1 MSKTKLNNL
10 IDKIVGKVGPLRVPA
25 YWMNKLLKDI
35 SSTIISKIPTRVGQ
49 LANDKGYAL
58 SGDVYNKVEY
68 IVTDPQDIRP
78 IIDLKENVLTYVTV
92 SDPMSSE
99 AKPELRIN
107 MPMTF
112 LAGKITRLGLV
123 VNFTDAGS
131 IRLDLPITWIGNNKK
146 PAPED
151 FLGKTLVINL
161 INYGDSYLYYGTWYV
176 VEQDA
181 YFTLVKG
188 GPGQLTS
195 ASRSMNGISK
205 ILINDELYT
214 NSYFP
219 SYGLETGDKIQ
230 VFFRPEVENF
240 KLMCDCDFLEVS
252 KNIERLGSPSIYYFT
267 DPGDIK
273 LLKLHKNLKQ
283 IALYTTRSNDNP
295 VIDTVEIEDVACFIQ
310 ADFNDLTAQILSNSR
325 IVCNGVDLVKSTMS
339 VIPTGATRIGS
350 YQFYYN
356 YSPGPAVTIPDG
368 VTEIAPNS
376 FYFSQS
382 GDVEM
387 TIPASIKS
395 LSIPAI
401 QDKTATLSLRYNG
414 SIDGF
419 STIEKTSQQPYRLF
433 LGSSSSELQSINS
446 RNILPKKAFYN
457 CLSLKNLY
465 ISAPRIGLGAFAGC
479 TNLESVIVYSILPDW
494 EEGADIYP
502 DTYPFVNCTG
512 VLTTDTAPYD
522 LFSNSQFSEVHLS
535 ASEIGNRAFYNSGK
549 ISKIVF
555 NTTPSKIGS
564 QAFYN
569 ISPEEIHILSID
581 DWLTIDFEDLG
592 AHPICSNTKL
602 CDLSG
607 NLLEFA
613 ELHRSVIKQFA
624 LRSYKFITSVK
635 IFSEEVQK
643 DALRDSSVSSVEFS
657 ESLRIVGETAFYNCK
672 NLKTVKFLS
681 TPTIKSDAFALCSN
695 VTFDFSEVRE
705 VPPLQNNT
713 FNSTAVIVVPDALYD
728 SWIIST
734 NWSTYADQIIKKS
747 DWDAQQTT
755 E

>member
-1 MSKTKLNNL
+1 MSKEKLNNL
-10 IDKIVGKVGPLRVPA
+10 IDKVIGKVGQLRVPA

-68 IVTDPQDIRP
+68 IVTDPQDVRP
-78 IIDLKENVLTYVTV
+78 LIDLKENVLTYVTV
-92 SDPMSSE
+92 SNPLSAD

-107 MPMTF
+107 MPTTF
-112 LAGKITRLGLV
+112 SQGKITRIGLV
-123 VNFTDAGS
+123 VNFTEVGS
-131 IRLDLPITWIGNNKK
+131 IRLGLPITWVGNNKK

-188 GPGQLTS
+188 GGQLTS

-214 NSYFP
+214 SRYFP
-219 SYGLETGDKIQ
+219 SYDIETGDKVQ

-240 KLMCDCDFLEVS
+240 LLMCDCDFLEVS
-252 KNIERLGSPSIYYFT
+252 KNIESLGEASIYVFT
-267 DPGDIK
+267 ESVDIK

-283 IALYTTRSNDNP
+283 IALYTSIGNTIP
-295 VIDTVEIEDVACFIQ
+295 VVDTVEIEDVACFLQ
-310 ADFNDLTAQILSNSR
+310 ADLNKPTAQILSKSR

-356 YSPGPAVTIPDG
+356 YSPGPTVTIPDG

-387 TIPASIKS
+387 VIPASIKS
-395 LSIPAI
+395 LSVPAI
-401 QDKTATLSLRYNG
+401 QDKTATLSLRYSG
-414 SIDGF
+414 SIYGF

-446 RNILPKKAFYN
+446 QSIFPKKAFYN

-479 TNLESVIVYSILPDW
+479 TNLETVIIYSILPDW
-494 EEGADIYP
+494 EEGAVIYP

-512 VLTTDTAPYD
+512 VLTTDTAPYE
-522 LFSNSQFSEVHLS
+522 LFSNSKFSEVNLR
-535 ASEIGNRAFYNSGK
+535 ASEIGNRAFYRSDK

-555 NTTPSKIGS
+555 NITPSKIGT
-564 QAFYN
+564 QAFDN

-581 DWLTIDFEDLG
+581 DWLTIDFEDAG
-592 AHPICSNTKL
+592 ANPIRSGAKL

-624 LRSYKFITSVK
+624 FKNYEFISSVK

-643 DALRDSSVSSVEFS
+643 EAFSYSSVSSVEFS
-657 ESLRIVGETAFYNCK
+657 ESLRIIGKSAFYYCK

-681 TPTIKSDAFALCSN
+681 APSIKSDAFALCSK
-695 VTFDFSEVRE
+695 VTFDFSEVGE
-705 VPPLQNNT
+705 VPPLQNSA
-713 FNSTAVIVVPDALYD
+713 FNSAVVIVVPDALYD

-734 NWSTYADQIIKKS
+734 NWSAYADQIIKKT
-747 DWDAQQTT
+747 DWDAQQAT